1 MINTYEQDFLP
12 AVRITDNYAVLTT
25 SGTWRFFN
33 CLYVEPLPASSAD
46 LVYDAGAIAADSV
59 SRANAVTILE
69 VEGSAKNETDVSEVA
84 QLRFYPI
91 DDIAI
96 AVKQPAA
103 SGRFKTRSNEIRV
116 DYKTIELDPTLK
128 STEIYVYED
137 DTINVDVYNLTNY
150 ALTQSRIQF
159 FGWRIVGSQLAQKP
173 DKLTYLAASGYQ
185 R

>member
-1 MINTYEQDFLP
+1 MYQEDFTP
-12 AVRITDNYAVLTT
+12 ITRIGDNYSVLTT
-25 SGTWRFFN
+25 SGNYRHFL
-33 CLYVEPLPASSAD
+33 CLYVEPLPASSVD
-46 LVYDAGAIAADSV
+46 LVEDFGAISADSV
-59 SRANAVTILE
+59 SRANAVSILE
-69 VEGSAKNETDVSEVA
+69 MEGNAKNETDVSEVA

-116 DYKTIELDPTLK
+116 DYKTMELDPTLK

-137 DTINVDVYNLTNY
+137 DVPSIDVYNLTNY

-159 FGWRIVGSQLAQKP
+159 FGWRLVGSQLAQRP
-173 DKLTYLAASGYQ
+173 DKLTYLTASGYSK
-185 R
+185 

>member
-1 MINTYEQDFLP
+1 MYSQDFEN
-12 AVRITDNYAVLTT
+12 VVDIGQNFSVLNT
-25 SGTWRFFN
+25 SGTWRHFL

-46 LVYDAGAIAADSV
+46 LVYDAGAISADSV
-59 SRANAVTILE
+59 SRANAVDILE
-69 VEGSAKNETDVSEVA
+69 MEGSAKSETDVSEVA

-116 DYKTIELDPTLK
+116 DYRTIELDPTLK
-128 STEIYVYED
+128 STEIYIYED

-150 ALTQSRIQF
+150 DLAQTRIQF
-159 FGWRIVGSQLAQKP
+159 FGWRICGSQLAARPEKT
-173 DKLTYLAASGYQ
+173 TYLTASGYQ
-185 R
+185 K

>member
-1 MINTYEQDFLP
+1 MYSQDFEP
-12 AVRITDNYAVLTT
+12 CVDIGQNFSVLTT
-25 SGTWRFFN
+25 SGAWRHFL
-33 CLYVEPLPASSAD
+33 CLYTEPLPASVD
-46 LVYDAGAIAADSV
+46 LVEDFGAISADSV
-59 SRANAVTILE
+59 SRANSISIIE
-69 VEGSAKNETDVSEVA
+69 MEGNAKNESDASEVA

-137 DTINVDVYNLTNY
+137 DVPSFDVYNLTNY
-150 ALTQSRIQF
+150 DMAQTRVQF
-159 FGWRIVGSQLAQKP
+159 FGYRLVGSQLAQRPEKT
-173 DKLTYLAASGYQ
+173 TYLTASGYQ

>member
-1 MINTYEQDFLP
+1 MYEQNFLP

-25 SGTWRFFN
+25 SGVWRYFN
-33 CLYVEPLPASSAD
+33 CLFVEPLPMSVD

-69 VEGSAKNETDVSEVA
+69 VEGSAKTETDVSEVA
-84 QLRFYPI
+84 QIRFYPI

-128 STEIYVYED
+128 STEVYIYED
-137 DTINVDVYNLTNY
+137 DSLSIDVYNLTNY

-159 FGWRIVGSQLAQKP
+159 MGWRICGSQLATRP
-173 DKLTYLAASGYQ
+173 NTLTYLTASGYQ
-185 R
+185 K